1 MRNHNRYNHHND
13 YNGCDNYYN
22 HRRGDRLD
30 NCHESCRDNSRQ
42 SSGNNSLRDFG
53 DRPLVINIDKA
64 AAINDNF
71 RLALWTGESLQ
82 LTVMDIPV
90 GCDIGVEMHPHLDQ
104 FLRIEEGCGVVCMGC
119 SQNCLNDKHQVN
131 DQYAI
136 VVPAG
141 IWHNIVNTGRM
152 PLKLYSVYA
161 PTQHPFGTIHKTKAD
176 AE

>member
-1 MRNHNRYNHHND
+1 MRNHNRHNHYND

-22 HRRGDRLD
+22 QRRGDWRD

-64 AAINDNF
+64 VSINDNF
-71 RLALWTGESLQ
+71 RLALWTGEYLQ
-82 LTVMDIPV
+82 LTIMEIPV

-104 FLRIEEGCGVVCMGC
+104 LFRIEQGSGIVCMGC
-119 SQNCLNDKHQVN
+119 SQNNLTDKHQIN

-136 VVPAG
+136 AVPAG
-141 IWHNIVNTGRM
+141 TWHNIVNTGRV
-152 PLKLYSVYA
+152 PLKLYSVYS
-161 PTQHPFGTIHKTKAD
+161 PPQHPFGTIHKTKAD
-176 AE
+176 T